1 MEGNELKKET
11 EFAEI
16 KKRINA
22 GWIGWRKV
30 TGVLCDKNMPGSVKG
45 RIYCTYVRPAMLYGM
60 GTVPMTKAHEGRIE
74 VAEMKMLKFSLGLTR
89 VIRV

>member
-11 EFAEI
+11 EFAEV

-60 GTVPMTKAHEGRIE
+60 GTVPIGKDRGGRNENAKI
-74 VAEMKMLKFSLGLTR
+74 L
-89 VIRV
+89 IRIDTGN